1 MSLNVPGLIVMV
13 LFYLLVLG
21 TGIWASMKSRR
32 LQKSMQADR
41 TEITLLGNR
50 GISMVVGVFTM
61 TATFVGGGFIIGMTE
76 VVYTPTMGLTW
87 AVVPVTAALSFIVG
101 ATMSVILDLPYT
113 VCIWL
118 SAAVAIIYTLLGGL
132 YSVAYTDIIQ
142 LTLIFFSLW
151 LCVPFILMNAH
162 SADITKTAFNFTY
175 QAPWIGSVDKERAWR
190 WIDNFLL
197 LAFGNLGYQDFHQR
211 TLSAASS
218 ATARIT
224 CFIAAP
230 LMLILGIP
238 SVLIGAVAA
247 STDWNTT
254 VYGSLS
260 PYERG
265 EASLVLPIALQHLTP
280 HYISIIGTGAIAAAV
295 MSSTDSALLSAASIF
310 TSNIYK
316 NILRAEASE
325 RELQWVI
332 RATVV
337 LVGLAGTALT
347 FLHNSIM
354 VFWILGS
361 GITYT
366 IMFPQL
372 ICVLFFNISN
382 GYGSGMGLLV
392 GVLLRVL
399 SGEPSIGLPIVLHF
413 PDCTLEDGIY
423 VQHSPVQTICMLS
436 NMFAT
441 LLFSALASLLFNKG
455 LIPERWDVFKVK
467 THKPTQ
473 NLMLMSN
480 VAYKL
485 TSSPAEMEAGRR
497 DESLDVKGAAAAA
510 EPSFSGHQQTSAKP
524 VWTLLEEAA
533 QMKTEGNALYRE
545 KNIRPAIGRYH
556 RALLVLRGL
565 DSDVMASV
573 KGFGPEIPALAPEQ
587 EAFLRNT
594 QVDCYNNLAACLLQR
609 QSVDYSRVLDYSL
622 RVLQWRPGDVKAMY
636 RAGVATLEMG
646 DAQTAK
652 QYLTQAC
659 REQPNDANVRKHL
672 QRAEEKLNQELQKE
686 RAMYRGMFSTSL
698 KSSSGEGI
706 NQTNGAGEGACQLNP
721 PNEAS
726 N

>member
-61 TATFVGGGFIIGMTE
+61 TGGLFFAKTMRDKKYVTMMDPFKIKYGNAISGVLSVALLISDIIWVTGTLI
-76 VVYTPTMGLTW
+76 GL
-87 AVVPVTAALSFIVG
+87 G

-162 SADITKTAFNFTY
+162 STDITKTAFNFTY
-175 QAPWIGSVDKERAWR
+175 QAPWIGSVDKERAWSFR
-190 WIDNFLL
+190 VMLAHCHPVMSYWDLSRTQP

-230 LMLILGIP
+230 LILILGIP
-238 SVLIGAVAA
+238 SMLIGAVAA

-254 VYGSLS
+254 VYGSPS

-265 EASLVLPIALQHLTP
+265 EAGLVLPIALQHLTP
-280 HYISIIGTGAIAAAV
+280 HYISIIGIGAIAAAV

-316 NILRAEASE
+316 NILRTEASE
-325 RELQWVI
+325 GELQWVI

-337 LVGLAGTALT
+337 LVGLAGTVLT

-372 ICVLFFNISN
+372 VCVLFFNISN
-382 GYGSGMGLLV
+382 GYGSVMGLLV
-392 GVLLRVL
+392 GVLLRLL
-399 SGEPSIGLPIVLHF
+399 SGEPSIGLPVVLHF

-441 LLFSALASLLFNKG
+441 LLFSSLASLLFNKG

-480 VAYKL
+480 GTTK
-485 TSSPAEMEAGRR
+485 T
-497 DESLDVKGAAAAA
+497 DE
-510 EPSFSGHQQTSAKP
+510 
-524 VWTLLEEAA
+524 EE
-533 QMKTEGNALYRE
+533 KTEDQNETEL
-545 KNIRPAIGRYH
+545 
-556 RALLVLRGL
+556 
-565 DSDVMASV
+565 M
-573 KGFGPEIPALAPEQ
+573 F
-587 EAFLRNT
+587 T
-594 QVDCYNNLAACLLQR
+594 
-609 QSVDYSRVLDYSL
+609 
-622 RVLQWRPGDVKAMY
+622 
-636 RAGVATLEMG
+636 T
-646 DAQTAK
+646 
-652 QYLTQAC
+652 
-659 REQPNDANVRKHL
+659 
-672 QRAEEKLNQELQKE
+672 NQ
-686 RAMYRGMFSTSL
+686 
-698 KSSSGEGI
+698 
-706 NQTNGAGEGACQLNP
+706 
-721 PNEAS
+721 
-726 N
+726 

>member
-1 MSLNVPGLIVMV
+1 MSLNVPGLVVMV

-61 TATFVGGGFIIGMTE
+61 TATFVGGGFIVGMTE
-76 VVYTPTMGLTW
+76 AVYTPTMGLTW
-87 AVVPVTAALSFIVG
+87 AVIPVTAAMSFIVGGLFFAKTMRDKKYVTMMDPFQIKYGNAISGVLSVALLISDIIWVTGTLIGLG

-118 SAAVAIIYTLLGGL
+118 SATVAIIYTLLGGL

-175 QAPWIGSVDKERAWR
+175 QDPWIGSVDKERAWR

-230 LMLILGIP
+230 LVLILGIP

-254 VYGSLS
+254 VYGSPS

-265 EASLVLPIALQHLTP
+265 EAGLVLPIALQHLTP
-280 HYISIIGTGAIAAAV
+280 HYISIIGIGAIAAAV

-316 NILRAEASE
+316 NILRTEASE

-372 ICVLFFNISN
+372 VCVLFFNISN
-382 GYGSGMGLLV
+382 GYGSVMGILV

-399 SGEPSIGLPIVLHF
+399 SGEPLIGLPIVLHF

-441 LLFSALASLLFNKG
+441 LLFSSLASLLFSKG

-473 NLMLMSN
+473 NLMLMTN
-480 VAYKL
+480 GTTK
-485 TSSPAEMEAGRR
+485 T
-497 DESLDVKGAAAAA
+497 DE
-510 EPSFSGHQQTSAKP
+510 
-524 VWTLLEEAA
+524 EE
-533 QMKTEGNALYRE
+533 KTEDQNETELMFTT
-545 KNIRPAIGRYH
+545 N
-556 RALLVLRGL
+556 
-565 DSDVMASV
+565 
-573 KGFGPEIPALAPEQ
+573 
-587 EAFLRNT
+587 
-594 QVDCYNNLAACLLQR
+594 R
-609 QSVDYSRVLDYSL
+609 QD
-622 RVLQWRPGDVKAMY
+622 
-636 RAGVATLEMG
+636 
-646 DAQTAK
+646 
-652 QYLTQAC
+652 
-659 REQPNDANVRKHL
+659 
-672 QRAEEKLNQELQKE
+672 
-686 RAMYRGMFSTSL
+686 
-698 KSSSGEGI
+698 
-706 NQTNGAGEGACQLNP
+706 
-721 PNEAS
+721 
-726 N
+726 

>member
-61 TATFVGGGFIIGMTE
+61 T
-76 VVYTPTMGLTW
+76 
-87 AVVPVTAALSFIVG
+87 G

-480 VAYKL
+480 GTTK
-485 TSSPAEMEAGRR
+485 T
-497 DESLDVKGAAAAA
+497 DE
-510 EPSFSGHQQTSAKP
+510 
-524 VWTLLEEAA
+524 EE
-533 QMKTEGNALYRE
+533 KTEDQNE
-545 KNIRPAIGRYH
+545 
-556 RALLVLRGL
+556 
-565 DSDVMASV
+565 
-573 KGFGPEIPALAPEQ
+573 
-587 EAFLRNT
+587 T
-594 QVDCYNNLAACLLQR
+594 
-609 QSVDYSRVLDYSL
+609 
-622 RVLQWRPGDVKAMY
+622 
-636 RAGVATLEMG
+636 
-646 DAQTAK
+646 
-652 QYLTQAC
+652 
-659 REQPNDANVRKHL
+659 
-672 QRAEEKLNQELQKE
+672 EL
-686 RAMYRGMFSTSL
+686 MFT
-698 KSSSGEGI
+698 
-706 NQTNGAGEGACQLNP
+706 TN
-721 PNEAS
+721 
-726 N
+726 